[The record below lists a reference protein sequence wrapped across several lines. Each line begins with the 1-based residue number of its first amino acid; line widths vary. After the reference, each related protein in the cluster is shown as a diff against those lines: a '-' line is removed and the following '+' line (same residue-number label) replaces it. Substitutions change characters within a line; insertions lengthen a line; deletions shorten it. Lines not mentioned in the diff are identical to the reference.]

1 MDNLAEALKFV
12 SDLKDQNFSRSEI
25 EIAGRMYRR
34 GSLAA
39 IEEPEAPRLELHT
52 LTGLVD
58 YLGANVDELKLETLL
73 VQVASPVSVVL
84 RSAVFGPFKQ
94 RAVIAVTEPIL
105 PKFQFGA
112 FMSSENFIIGLNAM
126 FTDAGDRDA
135 LLADVAAIKIDAGAG
150 VKDDGTSQTVTME
163 AGARLVSQRQT
174 KPRVTLHPFCTFQE
188 IDQPARQFLFRL
200 SKEGQPG
207 LFVADGEAWRNK
219 AMLDIKA
226 WLSERLEDMHII
238 A

>member
-12 SDLKDQNFSRSEI
+12 ADLKDQNFSRSEI
-25 EIAGRMYRR
+25 EISGRMYRR
-34 GSLAA
+34 GSLDP

-73 VQVASPVSVVL
+73 VQVTSPVSVVL
-84 RSAVFGPFKQ
+84 RSAVFGQFKQ
-94 RAVIAVTEPIL
+94 RAAIAVTEPIL
-105 PKFQFGA
+105 PKFQFGT
-112 FMSSENFIIGLNAM
+112 FMSSEDFIIGLNAM

-135 LLADVAAIKIDAGAG
+135 LLADVAAIKIDAGGG
-150 VKDDGTSQTVTME
+150 VKDDGTSQTVTVE
-163 AGARLVSQRQT
+163 AGARLVSERKT

-226 WLSERLEDMHII
+226 WLSERLKDMHII

>member
-1 MDNLAEALKFV
+1 VDNLAEALNFV
-12 SDLKDQNFSRSEI
+12 ANLKDQNFSRSEV

-34 GSLAA
+34 GSLVA
-39 IEEPEAPRLELHT
+39 IEEPEAPRLELRT

-73 VQVASPVSVVL
+73 VQVASPVSVFL

-94 RAVIAVTEPIL
+94 RAVIAVAEPIL
-105 PKFQFGA
+105 PEFQFGA
-112 FMSSENFIIGLNAM
+112 FMSSEDFIIGLNAM

-163 AGARLVSQRQT
+163 AGARLLSQRQT
-174 KPRVTLHPFCTFQE
+174 KPSVTLHPFCTFQE

-226 WLSERLEDMHII
+226 WLSERLKDMHII